1 MRLSALHENPC
12 RNRRQMQSFLPSENW
27 FPPSLYYHVR
37 LQATLSRMHIHIIS
51 ISCEFVTKPTTVALS
66 QIIRISQ
73 RDTILHLQV
82 SHCVVA
88 SEGPAH
94 ASNTLFL
101 LRASLTRLTVS
112 FSRSPFVALA
122 FRRKCD
128 VSCGLIKIADQKTA
142 TLRLV

>member
-1 MRLSALHENPC
+1 MQRFLLSEV
-12 RNRRQMQSFLPSENW
+12 W
-27 FPPSLYYHVR
+27 FPPLLYCHVR
-37 LQATLSRMHIHIIS
+37 LQATLSRMHIHIIA
-51 ISCEFVTKPTTVALS
+51 IPCESVTKPTIVALS

-94 ASNTLFL
+94 AFNTLFL
-101 LRASLTRLTVS
+101 LRASLTWLTVS
-112 FSRSPFVALA
+112 FSRSPFVALHS
-122 FRRKCD
+122 RRKCV
-128 VSCGLIKIADQKTA
+128 VSCGLIEIADQTA